1 MANKPNSN
9 SISILIV
16 DDNSDIVQTLRQLF
30 AMEPDFHVTGT
41 ARNGQEGVA
50 LALKLRPD
58 VILMNC
64 SMPVMDG
71 LEATSYIVRRI
82 PQAAII
88 MLSFGDDP
96 EMIDAAFRAGV
107 MGYFIKPIVH
117 LDELIHAIHMVY
129 DQSTAAALILP

>member
-1 MANKPNSN
+1 MVNKPDSN
-9 SISILIV
+9 PISILIV
-16 DDNSDIVQTLRQLF
+16 DDNSDIVQALRQLF

-50 LALKLRPD
+50 LAFRLRPD

-71 LEATSYIVRRI
+71 LEATSYIVKRI

-88 MLSFGDDP
+88 MLSFDDDP
-96 EMIDAAFRAGV
+96 QVIDAAFQAGV
-107 MGYFIKPIVH
+107 MGYFIKPIVRM
-117 LDELIHAIHMVY
+117 DELIDAIRMVY
-129 DQSTAAALILP
+129 DQSAAAALILS